1 MRVFGDDQTTSH
13 AVTYYYKRGRLR
25 STRSTILVISAPNL
39 IKFAHKMF
47 GLANSQTGAAVGI
60 QSMSPHDYLW
70 HYKTGVML

>member
-13 AVTYYYKRGRLR
+13 AVIYFYKRGRLR

-47 GLANSQTGAAVGI
+47 GLANSQTGVAVVYRACHPMIIYGTTK
-60 QSMSPHDYLW
+60 Q
-70 HYKTGVML
+70 V

>member
-1 MRVFGDDQTTSH
+1 MRVFRDDQTTSH
-13 AVTYYYKRGRLR
+13 AVTYYYKRG
-25 STRSTILVISAPNL
+25 PNL

-47 GLANSQTGAAVGI
+47 GLVNSQTGAAVGI